1 MTLPRSADHHH
12 LVVPQ
17 LVWIWALWLFSQAWV
32 TTHIWFPK
40 SFRLAPTEKLFVTP
54 MYSALLIDQS
64 LALNRRRDDQPD
76 ITVEVRLRAT
86 SDCL

>member
-1 MTLPRSADHHH
+1 M
-12 LVVPQ
+12 Q
-17 LVWIWALWLFSQAWV
+17 LVWIWALWLLSQVWL

-64 LALNRRRDDQPD
+64 LVLNRRRDDQPELSA
-76 ITVEVRLRAT
+76 EVRRART
-86 SDCL
+86 DHPD